1 MLHASDRS
9 TVAAVWRFGSGAVPG
24 GSIDRSYECV
34 ESMWRERA
42 IGERHSLHTQHTPR
56 SSYTRATT
64 HHMLR
69 LAGASQLKAHTA
81 HSTRRNRVTPEVL
94 EPYLSLHLCPMPSTK
109 HVLHT
114 CTPRRVAARWPCC
127 TCRVRLPP
135 LGLLDWPPKSPPPR
149 GRLRS
154 HLTALGDGSKPRGRR
169 RAGRQALGR
178 HLSCRRLNCHWTRTA
193 WRSRS
198 GHCSGP
204 RSARAAG
211 PCSVPRTGPSGGR
224 RSSRSPASAC
234 PRPACSEPPE
244 P

>member
-1 MLHASDRS
+1 MHCTHNTR
-9 TVAAVWRFGSGAVPG
+9 
-24 GSIDRSYECV
+24 
-34 ESMWRERA
+34 
-42 IGERHSLHTQHTPR
+42 GEVHTLEPHHTTCCDWLVRP
-56 SSYTRATT
+56 SSRRTPPTAQDAT
-64 HHMLR
+64 
-69 LAGASQLKAHTA
+69 A
-81 HSTRRNRVTPEVL
+81 TPEVL

-154 HLTALGDGSKPRGRR
+154 HLTALGDISEISPRYLRDGSKPRGR